1 MQREYTTP
9 AGNYSRLYNEML
21 NQVHLLI
28 AGATGSGKST
38 VVNGIMHAA
47 LFRAPSELQLVL
59 IDPKGTELIE
69 YRGLPHC
76 ISYAQTTAECI
87 NALQM
92 TLDTVNR
99 RFKAMQRSRQRL
111 FNGPDICVVI
121 DELMYLFN
129 RPEIKKRA
137 MQLLQDILVIARAA
151 RVHVIACTQN
161 PTTATIP
168 ATLRCNFDS
177 RIGLRTATA
186 QDSRNVIGVRGC
198 EAFPVPSIE
207 KRAFGAVM
215 IDGVVN
221 VYNLQKIDDCDRARL
236 IDYWTRNRKPKLKL
250 FNRG

>member
-38 VVNGIMHAA
+38 VVNGIMHTA

-69 YRGLPHC
+69 YRDLPHC
-76 ISYAQTTAECI
+76 IAYAQTTKDCLQALQ
-87 NALQM
+87 NAL
-92 TLDTVNR
+92 DVVNR
-99 RFKAMQRSRQRL
+99 RFKSMQRSRQKL
-111 FNGPDICVVI
+111 FNGPDIYIVI

-137 MQLLQDILVIARAA
+137 MGLLQDIMVIARAA
-151 RVHVIACTQN
+151 RVHCICCTQN

-177 RIGLRTATA
+177 RVGLRTATA
-186 QDSRNVIGVRGC
+186 QDSRNIIGVRGC
-198 EAFPVPSIE
+198 ETFPVPSIE

-215 IDGVVN
+215 INGVVN
-221 VYNLQKIDDCDRARL
+221 VYNLQKIDDRDRARL
-236 IDYWTRNRKPKLKL
+236 IDYWIRNRKTIFRL